1 MENKTYT
8 YTFGNITITGSKELI
23 DQVRQEQAEYARE
36 LAAKQS

>member
-36 LAAKQS
+36 LAAQQA